1 MGGYDKTGCLKDYE
15 AYGNYWN
22 GGATDIRKKNSCC
35 WATSIRAVDET
46 NAAYKANLVL
56 LKAMVPPVTPTAK
69 GTFISEPKG
78 GSDTVAASGY
88 TLWTTTNVP
97 SKQTTEGISSASEIT
112 ATGFTY
118 ANYCNSAST
127 IATSVA
133 AVATMYISLA

>member
-46 NAAYKANLVL
+46 NAAYKA
-56 LKAMVPPVTPTAK
+56 LKVTADAATPKITMSVK
-69 GTFISEPKG
+69 GEFTSRPYE

-88 TLWTTTNVP
+88 TLWTTNNVP

-112 ATGFTY
+112 ATGFTMAY
-118 ANYCNSAST
+118 YCNSAST